1 MIVVNVNV
9 MNDTRSTFDP
19 VLDPRQHQHRRIV
32 LAILEAEQRSL
43 TLNNLTQT
51 VLTHDRLT
59 PVMEVS

>member
-1 MIVVNVNV
+1 
-9 MNDTRSTFDP
+9 MNDACSTFDP

-32 LAILEAEQRSL
+32 PAILEAEQRSL
-43 TLNNLTQT
+43 TLNDLTQT